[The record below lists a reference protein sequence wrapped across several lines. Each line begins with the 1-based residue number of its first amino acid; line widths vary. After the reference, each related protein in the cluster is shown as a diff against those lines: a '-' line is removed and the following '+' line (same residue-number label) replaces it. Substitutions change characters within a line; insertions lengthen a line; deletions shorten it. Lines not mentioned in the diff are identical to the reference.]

1 MLIFILVISFCCAG
15 VLHCRIMCGKCFILI
30 LSSSETAATH
40 KSSFFVCLQFI
51 LISGLCLL
59 IIVLFL
65 LQKVTLKLKIY
76 LMNMSQIV
84 SVPHLRR
91 FFLQPVPPHDS
102 LHCCVP
108 PPPVLSP
115 KFTAERC
122 LTTVSHWGL
131 RSDIIENMQ
140 HTLRRPELIC
150 ITVLCHHWE
159 SISHNL
165 WAVGAP

>member
-1 MLIFILVISFCCAG
+1 MLDTTLIHHYRTYRLSFVPSLIITDYFLNLPMLIFILVISFCCAG
-15 VLHCRIMCGKCFILI
+15 VLHCCIMCGKCFILI

-65 LQKVTLKLKIY
+65 LQKVTLKLKID

-91 FFLQPVPPHDS
+91 FFLRPVPPHDS
-102 LHCCVP
+102 LHCCAP
-108 PPPVLSP
+108 PPCP
-115 KFTAERC
+115 
-122 LTTVSHWGL
+122 LT
-131 RSDIIENMQ
+131 
-140 HTLRRPELIC
+140 
-150 ITVLCHHWE
+150 
-159 SISHNL
+159 
-165 WAVGAP
+165 